1 MQPDLM
7 TTKEVAALLRIK
19 ERKVYDLAGAGDIPC
34 IRVTGKLLF
43 PRALVQAW
51 LVRHTHYGAG
61 TGALEPRPPVVA
73 GSHDP
78 LLEWALRE
86 AQTGLAT
93 LFDGSLNGLER
104 LAKTQAVAAGVHLPE
119 QGDDAWNAGHVA
131 RALAGMP
138 VVAIEWARRE
148 QGLILPAGNPA
159 RVKSIAD
166 LAGAAFLTRQR
177 AAGSTVL
184 LAKLLEDAG
193 MSLDDLKPCEA
204 PARSETEVALGVAE
218 GKAAAG
224 LGLAA
229 MARRHGLAFVPLA
242 RERYD
247 LVMCRRDY
255 FGAAITRLLDFTSSA
270 AFTER
275 ALSLEGYDVSGL
287 GTVRYN
293 AA

>member
-1 MQPDLM
+1 M
-7 TTKEVAALLRIK
+7 TTREVAAFLRIR

-34 IRVTGKLLF
+34 VRVTGKLLF

-61 TGALEPRPPVVA
+61 VGALCPRPPVVA

-104 LAKTQAVAAGVHLPE
+104 LAKTQAVAAGSHLPE
-119 QGDDAWNAGHVA
+119 EGADAWNVGHVE

-138 VVAIEWARRE
+138 VVVIEWARRE
-148 QGLILPAGNPA
+148 RGLILPVGNPDK
-159 RVKSIAD
+159 VSSIAD
-166 LAGAAFLTRQR
+166 LAGVPFLPRQR

-184 LAKLLEDAG
+184 LAKLLEEAG
-193 MSLDDLKPCEA
+193 MSLDQLKLCDT

-218 GKAAAG
+218 GRAAAG

-229 MARRHGLAFVPLA
+229 MARRHGLAFLPLA

-247 LVMCRRDY
+247 LILCRRDY
-255 FGAAITRLLDFTSSA
+255 FDAPVARLLEFTRGKAFA
-270 AFTER
+270 AR
-275 ALSLEGYDVSGL
+275 ANALEGYDVSGL
-287 GTVRYN
+287 GSVHYN

>member
-1 MQPDLM
+1 M

-61 TGALEPRPPVVA
+61 AGALLPRPPVVA

-86 AQTGLAT
+86 ARTDLAT
-93 LFDGSLNGLER
+93 LFDGSLNGLEC
-104 LAKTQAVAAGVHLPE
+104 LAKTQALAAGVHLPE
-119 QGDDAWNAGHVA
+119 EGEDAWNVGHVE

-138 VVAIEWARRE
+138 VVVIEWARRE

-159 RVKSIAD
+159 KVASIAD
-166 LAGAAFLTRQR
+166 LAGASFLPRQR
-177 AAGSTVL
+177 AAGSSVL
-184 LAKLLEDAG
+184 LARLLADAG
-193 MSLDDLKPCEA
+193 LTLGDLKLCDP

-255 FGAAITRLLDFTSSA
+255 FDAPVTRLLEFTRSA
-270 AFTER
+270 VFTAR
-275 ALSLEGYDVSGL
+275 AQSLEGYDVSGL